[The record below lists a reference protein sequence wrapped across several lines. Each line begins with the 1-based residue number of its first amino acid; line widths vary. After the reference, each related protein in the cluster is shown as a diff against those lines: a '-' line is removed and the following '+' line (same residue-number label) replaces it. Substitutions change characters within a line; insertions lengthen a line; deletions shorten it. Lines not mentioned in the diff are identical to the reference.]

1 MGVQRHTEWKPPLVL
16 LFEEPS
22 VTEALDLD
30 LLQNRGV
37 RVKRFSSGRQALT
50 LAGDRA
56 PRLCLV
62 PMELPDMQ
70 ARELAARLGELFGPE
85 HVSVVALL
93 REGTAEDGP
102 VDPAWF
108 AASALL
114 PARVR
119 AMQVLMDRFV
129 GVRLR
134 RAERFPIRVGV
145 FADEVPG
152 TTLDLS
158 TTGVKIRADR
168 PLDVGSRVELK
179 FSLPGSAESVTAA
192 GRVVR
197 VDTRTWAPQAAV
209 AIQFESLGPGET
221 RRLEDYISSLIGGRT
236 FRWHVEEQEEQEEK
250 RDREEPQKGSV
261 AVLIGSLRR
270 TDDLQDLAVELSG
283 PVRLDL
289 GRLKK
294 IEWKCLDDWQAW
306 LTRLDAENGPLT
318 IDQIHFDL
326 ALQSTTDRRVLAGFT
341 VRTVQVP
348 HVCENCG
355 AAEPRPV
362 NVGNA
367 APEPPCSRCGGVM
380 TADEEIPPLGVP

>member
-1 MGVQRHTEWKPPLVL
+1 MGIGAHTGWKPPLVL

-22 VTEALDLD
+22 VTEAMDLD
-30 LLQNRGV
+30 LLRNRGV

-145 FADEVPG
+145 LADEVPG

-158 TTGVKIRADR
+158 TTGVKIRTDR

-179 FSLPGSAESVTAA
+179 FSLPGSADPVAAA

-197 VDTRTWAPQAAV
+197 VDTRTWAPKAAV
-209 AIQFESLGPGET
+209 AIQFESLGSGET
-221 RRLEDYISSLIGGRT
+221 RRLEDYIASLMEGRT
-236 FRWHVEEQEEQEEK
+236 FRWHVEEPEGGQG
-250 RDREEPQKGSV
+250 GSV
-261 AVLIGSLRR
+261 AVLSGSLRR
-270 TDDLQDLAVELSG
+270 TDDLQDLAAELTG
-283 PVRLDL
+283 PVRLNL

-294 IEWKCLDDWQAW
+294 IERNCLDDWQAW
-306 LTRLDAENGPLT
+306 LKRLNEEKGPLV
-318 IDQIHFDL
+318 IDRIHFDL
-326 ALQSTTDRRVLAGFT
+326 ALHAASDRRFLAGFA

-348 HVCENCG
+348 HVCDQCG
-355 AAEPRPV
+355 AAEHLPV
-362 NVGNA
+362 TIGD
-367 APEPPCSRCGGVM
+367 PTSEYPCSRCGGVM
-380 TADEEIPPLGVP
+380 TADEEIPPLAGP